1 MSKELKTIKL
11 LAGICLSNNISLQ
24 TIVRQMGIQAST
36 FEIEEM
42 VEQLFAQGY
51 ISNIEKSPKGVFC
64 SITSTGTE
72 RAQELL
78 ESAI

>member
-1 MSKELKTIKL
+1 MSKELKIYKL

-42 VEQLFAQGY
+42 VGSLSEQGY
-51 ISNIEKSPKGVFC
+51 ISNVEKSPKGVFC
-64 SITSTGTE
+64 SITSTGSE
-72 RAQELL
+72 KAQELL
-78 ESAI
+78 ETAL